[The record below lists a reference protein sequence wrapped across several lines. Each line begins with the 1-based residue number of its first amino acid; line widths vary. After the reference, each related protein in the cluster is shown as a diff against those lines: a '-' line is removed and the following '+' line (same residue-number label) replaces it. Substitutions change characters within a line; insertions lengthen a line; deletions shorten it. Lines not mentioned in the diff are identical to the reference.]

1 MNISVSVLA
10 KDIEFT
16 QDTMIV
22 HLEDGRSISVP
33 LDWFPSLRDAS
44 KAQLENWRFIGEGL
58 GIHWEDLDEDI
69 SVAGLL
75 RN

>member
-1 MNISVSVLA
+1 MNISVSVVA
-10 KDIEFT
+10 KDIDFT

-33 LDWFPSLRDAS
+33 IDWFPALKDAS
-44 KAQLENWRFIGEGL
+44 KAELENWRFIGEGV
-58 GIHWEDLDEDI
+58 GIHWADLDEDI

-75 RN
+75 RS

>member
-33 LDWFPSLRDAS
+33 LKWFSTLRNAS
-44 KAQLENWRFIGEGL
+44 KDQLENWRFIGDGV
-58 GIHWEDLDEDI
+58 GIHWEHLDEDI
-69 SVAGLL
+69 SIAGLL
-75 RN
+75 RS